1 MDRYHSSISN
11 KDFMQGLSLSEKG
24 KDSSD
29 EFRDLDQM
37 LSASELNKP
46 WFIKDIDVPT
56 VEIDLKLHNPYPQ
69 SANVYNINTF
79 FRYLNDPKIEAE
91 IISNS
96 KLRETNGILQQLPGN
111 SLRDISLVKALISD
125 YYYDLPSPVGGFRSI
140 PSPKDYGVPR
150 WEGKPEDNAKMIR
163 TVAKAIGCS
172 YVGIIDLNDHK
183 LGPIINLFYSEMA
196 VKFEEGIGDYKL
208 QGLNTICY
216 PSNCRYLIVLV
227 PQMKSIYKRFGN
239 FTTLATAGQDST
251 DKVLHLAKM
260 MNFLHGI
267 GYLGFEIR
275 SPLPPLEIL
284 TGIGE
289 YNRTHGPPIT
299 PAFGNECLS
308 GTFSI
313 LTDLPLAPSKPIDMG
328 ILKYCENCLKCAV
341 ACPSGAIDKNKLP
354 SWEINTGPWNASND
368 HKGYK
373 NNSFKCM
380 EFIVNN
386 IATGFRPRLMGHCM
400 NCVYS
405 CPFTKAKMLDSH
417 LKPLPSIVPTLSID
431 RENTRHFWE
440 IDLPEFGMMSI
451 LNTPRMGE
459 NNVRDGEVM
468 KHISQ

>member
-1 MDRYHSSISN
+1 MDKYHSSVSKN
-11 KDFMQGLSLSEKG
+11 DYMKGLRFPRKG
-24 KDSSD
+24 EIDSS

-37 LSASELNKP
+37 LNSSEHNKP
-46 WFIKDIDVPT
+46 WFIKQVDVPT

-69 SANVYNINTF
+69 SANVYNINSF
-79 FRYLNDPKIEAE
+79 FRYLNDPIKEAE
-91 IISNS
+91 IVSNS
-96 KLRETNGILQQLPGN
+96 KLREIDGILQQLPGN
-111 SLRDISLVKALISD
+111 SLRDISLVKSLISE
-125 YYYDLPSPVGGFRSI
+125 YYYDLPSPLGGFRSI

-150 WEGKPEDNAKMIR
+150 WEGTPEENASMIL
-163 TVAKAIGCS
+163 TVARATGCS
-172 YVGIIDLNDHK
+172 YVGFIDLSDNK
-183 LGPIINLFYSEMA
+183 LGPITNLFYSDTA
-196 VKFEEGIGDYKL
+196 VRFEEGIEDYKL

-216 PSNCRYLIVLV
+216 PSKCRYLIVLV
-227 PQMKSIYKRFGN
+227 PQMRSIYKRFGN

-328 ILKYCENCLKCAV
+328 VLKYCEYCLKCAG
-341 ACPSGAIDKNKLP
+341 ACPAHAIDKEKLP

-380 EFIVNN
+380 EFIVES

-405 CPFTKAKMLDSH
+405 CPFTQSTMLDKY
-417 LKPLPSIVPTLSID
+417 LRPLPNVMPTLSLD
-431 RENTRHFWE
+431 REHTRQFWD
-440 IDLPEFGMMSI
+440 IDLPEYGMKSI
-451 LNTPRMGE
+451 INTPKIGGQ
-459 NNVRDGEVM
+459 NV
-468 KHISQ
+468 